1 MMGLSDNQ
9 LRAISITERV
19 CSTVSLV
26 SISLVVATFLSQFRE
41 PISRLIFYALC
52 GNIFFHIGTLILNA
66 RVRRGADSALCQF
79 QTFLL
84 QWYVCRYL
92 CLGSGKPYVEIWNPD
107 LIS

>member
-1 MMGLSDNQ
+1 MLHCLAGQYQPCRRDFP
-9 LRAISITERV
+9 ITEQ
-19 CSTVSLV
+19 
-26 SISLVVATFLSQFRE
+26 LSRAYQSPHLLR
-41 PISRLIFYALC
+41 SVR
-52 GNIFFHIGTLILNA
+52 NIFFNIGTLILNA

-92 CLGSGKPYVEIWNPD
+92 CLGSGKLYVEIWNPD